1 MVNKRKEGMVMDT
14 INSLKVG
21 SGSLIDIN
29 ICLIE
34 KVNELVRKAN
44 GQSALIQLQKDEIDK
59 LKDWQKEVEKTYPFM
74 CQHSTLAMV
83 NEATNE
89 QKDICKK
96 CGKDLTPKTDGEKF
110 VKWFREYNGI

>member
-1 MVNKRKEGMVMDT
+1 MDNKRKEGLVMD
-14 INSLKVG
+14 NS
-21 SGSLIDIN
+21 IDLMGNPEHDPVIA
-29 ICLIE
+29 
-34 KVNELVRKAN
+34 KVNQLIRRVN

-110 VKWFREYNGI
+110 VKWFRDAHGV